1 MLYKISARLADR
13 LLNRGA
19 IAAEKKDIYVY
30 GFQLLISFLF
40 STSLVLLIG
49 AVFGKIGE
57 TLAFLIVYILL
68 RSFSGGYHANSYA
81 VCTIV
86 TISVYLIIILMSSLI
101 NVNLIAYLSLLLCGI
116 ILLAF
121 MAPVRHPNKKISSKD
136 AIKYKIISLCLYSI
150 FAGVGIYMLS
160 VNIKLGNAVFY
171 TLCADIINL
180 FPNCS
185 HAIKNKQLKESKNV

>member
-1 MLYKISARLADR
+1 MLYKISVRLADR
-13 LLNRGA
+13 LFNHGV
-19 IAAEKKDIYVY
+19 IAAENKDIYVY

-49 AVFGKIGE
+49 AVLGKIAE
-57 TLAFLIVYILL
+57 TIAFLIVYILL

-86 TISVYLIIILMSSLI
+86 TMSVYLIVVLMTSLV
-101 NVNLIAYLSLLLCGI
+101 NVSLVAYLSLFLCGI
-116 ILLAF
+116 ILLAL

-136 AIKYKIISLCLYSI
+136 AIKYKVISLGLYSI
-150 FAGVGIYMLS
+150 FVCIGIYMLS
-160 VNIKLGNAVFY
+160 ENIKLGNAVFY

-180 FPNCS
+180 FPNCRC
-185 HAIKNKQLKESKNV
+185 ATKNKQLKEDKNV

>member
-1 MLYKISARLADR
+1 MLYKLSARLADR
-13 LLNRGA
+13 LFNHGV
-19 IAAEKKDIYVY
+19 IAEEDKDIYVY

-49 AVFGKIGE
+49 AVLGKIAE

-86 TISVYLIIILMSSLI
+86 TVSVYLIVILMSSLV
-101 NVNLIAYLSLLLCGI
+101 NVNLIAYLSLFILGI
-116 ILLAF
+116 ILLAL

-136 AIKYKIISLCLYSI
+136 TIKYKIISLGLFSI
-150 FAGVGIYMLS
+150 FVCIGIYMLS
-160 VNIKLGNAVFY
+160 RNIKLANSVFY
-171 TLCADIINL
+171 TLCADVTNL
-180 FPNCS
+180 FPNCRY
-185 HAIKNKQLKESKNV
+185 AIKNKQLKENKNA